1 MGGHTKHWATWLD
14 RHTPRP
20 GTAEVVKICVANA
33 EEAFEHEKDAHR
45 RYERAAPESKELYQA
60 QDDIQRYAA
69 EQRHWRRYA
78 LLYRQQLAAEI
89 IPTTVSDGIRPKRTG
104 EIPKIIPVAAED
116 RATSR
121 EVGADD
127 GDEDDAEDRKPSAYE
142 DLGGGVRT

>member
-33 EEAFEHEKDAHR
+33 EEAARNEAGARK
-45 RYERAAPESKELYQA
+45 RYEQAAPESKALYQA

-78 LLYRQQLAAEI
+78 LMYRKQLEAE
-89 IPTTVSDGIRPKRTG
+89 
-104 EIPKIIPVAAED
+104 VAAKD

-127 GDEDDAEDRKPSAYE
+127 DDEDRQPSAYE